1 MPFLGKGTKHRRYGQ
16 TGPYGPG
23 AGFAIGSGERLAA
36 RRRETA
42 QAKAFVRRYP
52 GMRPQAMDTVAGA
65 MFGNG
70 QSAGLMT
77 GFGDVR
83 RGAGFAQFEESGWED
98 PTATTPYPVSRN
110 QFQSPSAFAP
120 SRGPAFGRQRQSFW
134 PGREFREAILRSQ
147 GMRQPIREEDFL
159 EELYSWRQPED
170 DYLDAYGGLGT
181 RQFPRQFDDYQRALR
196 RSTLSLLWS
205 GKRKCPFQRRSQR
218 SARSRRPF
226 RCLWRTAL
234 FVERQSTR

>member
-1 MPFLGKGTKHRRYGQ
+1 
-16 TGPYGPG
+16 
-23 AGFAIGSGERLAA
+23 
-36 RRRETA
+36 
-42 QAKAFVRRYP
+42 
-52 GMRPQAMDTVAGA
+52 MDTVAGA

-181 RQFPRQFDDYQRALR
+181 RQFPRQFDDYQRGGFSPPHNEPFGDQPYRYFGAGRENAPSSGDLNDQPGRGGRFDAYGAQPCSWRGSPRDSYERLR
-196 RSTLSLLWS
+196 PEDL
-205 GKRKCPFQRRSQR
+205 
-218 SARSRRPF
+218 
-226 RCLWRTAL
+226 
-234 FVERQSTR
+234 